1 MAADWAALDDKLDND
16 RGGRVGTVSVYVGRP
31 GAPATYTRQAAVGHP
46 AASTMKVGILVAAY
60 RAADRGALSL
70 DAPVEVV
77 NDFPSALGD
86 GSRYSDDR
94 DYDDE
99 AQVWTR
105 LGRRVPLRWLMRRMI
120 VGSSNLA
127 TNVVLQQVGL
137 PAVAAVWR
145 SCGARTSVTRRGIED
160 YAARD
165 AGLDNVVTVGDLAA
179 LFSAIELRTAASASA
194 CAEMLDILAAQE
206 HRVDLANGVPDG
218 VRVAHKNGWIPG
230 ARHSA
235 GLVYP
240 ADAPPYVVSVCTS
253 AGRDPGEHDDAE
265 ACALIARVSRVA
277 YDLRQQREP
286 AHQRT
291 QPTDVT
297 G

>member
-1 MAADWAALDDKLDND
+1 MTADWGALDAELDESP
-16 RGGRVGTVSVYVGRP
+16 GTVSVYVGRP
-31 GAPATYTRQAAVGHP
+31 GAPATYTRRVAVAHA
-46 AASTMKVGILVAAY
+46 AASTIKVGILVAAY
-60 RAADRGALSL
+60 RAADRGALDL

-86 GSRYSDDR
+86 GSRYADDR

-105 LGRRVPLRWLMRRMI
+105 LGDRVPLRWLARRMI

-127 TNVVLQQVGL
+127 TNIVLQHVGL
-137 PAVAAVWR
+137 EAVAAVWQA
-145 SCGARTSVTRRGIED
+145 CGARTSVTRRGIED

-165 AGLDNVVTVGDLAA
+165 AGLDNLVAVDDLAA
-179 LFSAIELRTAASASA
+179 LFNTIEGRTAASAAS
-194 CAEMLDILAAQE
+194 CAAMLDVLAAQE
-206 HRVDLANGVPDG
+206 HRVDLAKGVPDG

-240 ADAPPYVVSVCTS
+240 PDAPPYVVSVCTS
-253 AGRDPGEHDDAE
+253 GIPDDA
-265 ACALIARVSRVA
+265 ARALIAKASRVA
-277 YDLRQQREP
+277 WENRSHLGDWE
-286 AHQRT
+286 
-291 QPTDVT
+291 T
-297 G
+297 GHI